1 MKVKLIP
8 KTKLGKLSLG
18 FIIAMPIL
26 YSIGMSFADSLYK
39 SVPAG
44 KTILKDIV
52 ARPALALTML
62 SGMLVGI
69 LAFVAGV
76 LSIIKKEERSV
87 LVYISTLIGILHILF
102 LISEVL
108 SPH

>member
-1 MKVKLIP
+1 MKVSLAT
-8 KTKLGKLSLG
+8 KTKLGKLSVV

-44 KTILKDIV
+44 STISKDIV

-76 LSIIKKEERSV
+76 LAIIKKKERSV
-87 LVYISTLIGILHILF
+87 LVYISTLIGTLHILF
-102 LISEVL
+102 LSGEVL
-108 SPH
+108 FPH